1 MRTSA
6 PSMAERRKSQ
16 DAFPRAS
23 PLPQLPAGLTIEKKK
38 PGRKPLDA
46 NYHVASSGNII
57 DRVEITKIPVSN
69 TNGSYSGLDLS
80 SRSKERED
88 DCAPLNLSMKSDDG
102 DSEPPGQTVR
112 EPRRDS
118 YSSSFPAAAN
128 QLPSDYYASQ
138 ALSGVF
144 LAEQIRQQQLASEL
158 QSHLRAPGGLGAM
171 QALLGIGAKA
181 KTNGKVRSKLLSICK
196 FMYQMVLTSSI

>member
-69 TNGSYSGLDLS
+69 TNGSYSGLDLTA
-80 SRSKERED
+80 RSKERDD
-88 DCAPLNLSMKSDDG
+88 DCAPLNLSMKSEDG
-102 DSEPPGQTVR
+102 DSEPPTHAVR
-112 EPRRDS
+112 ETRRDSS
-118 YSSSFPAAAN
+118 YSSSFPAAAS

-158 QSHLRAPGGLGAM
+158 QSHLRVPGRLGL
-171 QALLGIGAKA
+171 QALLGMGAKA
-181 KTNGKVRSKLLSICK
+181 KTNGKVTTKHL
-196 FMYQMVLTSSI
+196 MSSDKSAH

>member
-69 TNGSYSGLDLS
+69 TNGSYSGLDLTA
-80 SRSKERED
+80 RSKERDD
-88 DCAPLNLSMKSDDG
+88 DCAPLNLSMKSEDG
-102 DSEPPGQTVR
+102 DSEPPAHAVR
-112 EPRRDS
+112 ETRRDSS
-118 YSSSFPAAAN
+118 YSSSFPAAAS

-158 QSHLRAPGGLGAM
+158 QSHLRAPGGLGTM
-171 QALLGIGAKA
+171 QALLGMGAKA
-181 KTNGKVRSKLLSICK
+181 KTNGKVRTKHLI
-196 FMYQMVLTSSI
+196 MSSDKSAR

>member
-38 PGRKPLDA
+38 PGRKPLEA
-46 NYHVASSGNII
+46 NYHVSGSGNVV
-57 DRVEITKIPVSN
+57 DRVEITKIPVSAS
-69 TNGSYSGLDLS
+69 NGSYTGLDLS
-80 SRSKERED
+80 ASRPKERED
-88 DCAPLNLSMKSDDG
+88 DNAPLNLSMRSDEGDG
-102 DSEPPGQTVR
+102 QPLALTVR
-112 EPRRDS
+112 EPRREAPPPFPS
-118 YSSSFPAAAN
+118 AFPAA

-144 LAEQIRQQQLASEL
+144 LAEQIRQQQLSQEL
-158 QSHLRAPGGLGAM
+158 QSHLRQPGGLGAM
-171 QALLGIGAKA
+171 QALLGMAKP
-181 KTNGKVRSKLLSICK
+181 KQNGKVSG
-196 FMYQMVLTSSI
+196 

>member
-1 MRTSA
+1 
-6 PSMAERRKSQ
+6 MAERRKSQ

-69 TNGSYSGLDLS
+69 TNGSYSGLDLTA
-80 SRSKERED
+80 RSKERDD
-88 DCAPLNLSMKSDDG
+88 DCAPLNLSMKSEDG
-102 DSEPPGQTVR
+102 DSEPPTHAVR
-112 EPRRDS
+112 ETRRDSS
-118 YSSSFPAAAN
+118 YSSSFPAAAS

-158 QSHLRAPGGLGAM
+158 QSHLRVPGGGLGAM
-171 QALLGIGAKA
+171 QALLGMGAKA
-181 KTNGKVRSKLLSICK
+181 KTNGKVMTKQLIPSYKSVHEFVSTLMEI
-196 FMYQMVLTSSI
+196 